1 MNIDI
6 DSVYT
11 YRPNTNTNT
20 YIPRKYKSFP
30 TVITVGLAPLPKK
43 LATDT
48 VGWLPGG
55 IDSRDP

>member
-11 YRPNTNTNT
+11 YRPNTNTNTNTNT

-48 VGWLPGG
+48 VG
-55 IDSRDP
+55 